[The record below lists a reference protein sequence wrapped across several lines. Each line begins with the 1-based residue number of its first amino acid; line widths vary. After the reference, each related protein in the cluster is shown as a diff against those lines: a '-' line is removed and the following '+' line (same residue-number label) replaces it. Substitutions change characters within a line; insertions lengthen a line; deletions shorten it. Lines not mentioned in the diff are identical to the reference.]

1 MKNFA
6 SWNNLALEGQSITVL
21 IYILWLKGWAVQK
34 IIWYTRY
41 KKLFTKTMEFN
52 VAFVRPVWLCQC
64 KHTKERTCFKS
75 TFFTF
80 NIFFR
85 WYLVHQMQH
94 TIFNLSINPECFQEI
109 CCFFYLLKEDKKV
122 SIIICFY

>member
-6 SWNNLALEGQSITVL
+6 TWNNLALEGQSITVL

-75 TFFTF
+75 TFFTL
-80 NIFFR
+80 NIIDDIWFIR
-85 WYLVHQMQH
+85 C
-94 TIFNLSINPECFQEI
+94 NPQSLTCLQILNVFKKFAVCFD
-109 CCFFYLLKEDKKV
+109 LLKKDKKV
-122 SIIICFY
+122 SIIVFFY